1 MRILIAKPGLD
12 GHDQGAKVVVQAL
25 VEAGFEVIYTGLK
38 QSPKAIARAAA
49 DEDVDAVGLSVLS
62 GAHLPLLATLKEE
75 MASAGVSHVPVVVGG
90 NIPPPARARVIE
102 AGAAAV
108 FPTGSRFDEIVAWF
122 RERESGA

>member
-38 QSPKAIARAAA
+38 QSPEAIARAAA

-62 GAHLPLLATLKEE
+62 GAHLPLLAKLSEE
-75 MASAGVSHVPVVVGG
+75 MKAAGVSHVPIVVGG
-90 NIPPPARARVIE
+90 NIPPPDRPKVLE

-108 FPTGSRFDEIVAWF
+108 FATGSRFDDIVAWF
-122 RERESGA
+122 RERESGP